1 MNFSPLVRPLSH
13 SDEWDDR
20 ARNNMGFRQLLA
32 AAGLIVL
39 AWVVPA
45 GAQVPSAPEV
55 GATSYVLMDFH
66 SGEMIAEKEPDL
78 RVEPASI
85 TKLMTSYVVFRELED
100 GALSLDDMV
109 LISEKAWRTGGSR
122 MFVEV
127 DTKVSVEDLLKGVIV
142 QSGNDASVALAEHV
156 AGSEEVFAQ
165 MMNAEAERLG
175 MSNTS
180 FRNATGLPAPEHY
193 TTARDVSVLAG
204 ALIGDFPGYYQ
215 WYSQREF
222 TYNDI
227 TQPNRNR
234 LLARD
239 RSVDGL
245 KTGHTEAAGYC
256 LATSAVRE
264 GMRLISVVMGTASEN
279 ARIAAS
285 QSLLNY
291 GFRFFE
297 TFKLY
302 SAGDVIASTPV
313 WKGEREEMRLAIDD
327 DVFVTVPRGRQDELA
342 AETLI
347 PARPIAP
354 FSQGETFGTLEI
366 SFDGEPR
373 IERDLI
379 VLEGLPQAGWW
390 GRTTDGIGLWFDGLF
405 GGD

>member
-1 MNFSPLVRPLSH
+1 MIPIHLTKCQRICCKDGGATEMNFKR
-13 SDEWDDR
+13 
-20 ARNNMGFRQLLA
+20 LLA
-32 AAGLIVL
+32 AAALLML
-39 AWVVPA
+39 ACALPA
-45 GAQVPSAPEV
+45 AAQVPSAPQL
-55 GATSYVLMDFH
+55 GASSYVLVDFH
-66 SGEMIAEKEPDL
+66 SGKTLADKEPDL
-78 RVEPASI
+78 RVDPASI
-85 TKLMTSYVVFRELED
+85 TKLMTSYVVFRELKD
-100 GALSLDDMV
+100 GDLALDDMV
-109 LISEKAWRTGGSR
+109 RISEKAWRTGGSR

-127 DTKVSVEDLLKGVIV
+127 DTEVSVEDLLKGVIV

-165 MMNAEAERLG
+165 MMNAEAKRLG
-175 MSNTS
+175 MANTS
-180 FRNATGLPAPEHY
+180 YRNATGLPAPEHY
-193 TTARDVSVLAG
+193 TTARDVAILARS
-204 ALIGDFPGYYQ
+204 LIREFPGYYQ

-227 TQPNRNR
+227 TQSNRNR
-234 LLARD
+234 LLWRD

-256 LATSAVRE
+256 LATSAERN
-264 GMRLISVVMGTASEN
+264 GMRLISVVMGTASDN
-279 ARIAAS
+279 ARVAAN

-313 WKGEREEMRLAIDD
+313 WKGTRDEMRLAVTE
-327 DVFVTVPRGRQDELA
+327 DVFVTVPRGQQDALS

-347 PARPIAP
+347 PGRPIAP
-354 FSQGETFGTLEI
+354 FSRGESFGTLEV
-366 SFDGEPR
+366 SLDGEPR
-373 IERDLI
+373 LERELVVVD
-379 VLEGLPQAGWW
+379 ELPRAGWW

>member
-1 MNFSPLVRPLSH
+1 MNFTRL
-13 SDEWDDR
+13 
-20 ARNNMGFRQLLA
+20 FRHPSNCDQAAGNDKGLGQILA
-32 AAGLIVL
+32 AVALSLLV
-39 AWVVPA
+39 WVAPA
-45 GAQVPSAPEV
+45 GAQVPSAPEL
-55 GATSYVLMDFH
+55 GATSYVLTDFH
-66 SGEMIAEKEPDL
+66 SGETIADKQPEL

-100 GALSLDDMV
+100 GALDLDDMV
-109 LISEKAWRTGGSR
+109 RISENAWRTGGSR

-127 DTKVSVEDLLKGVIV
+127 DTEVSVEDLLKGVIV

-165 MMNAEAERLG
+165 MMNTEAERLG
-175 MSNTS
+175 MDNTS
-180 FRNATGLPAPEHY
+180 YRNATGLPAPDHY
-193 TTARDVSVLAG
+193 TTARDVAILAR
-204 ALIGDFPGYYQ
+204 ALIRDFPEYYH

-256 LATSAVRE
+256 LATSAVRD
-264 GMRLISVVMGTASEN
+264 GMRLVSVVMGTDSDN
-279 ARIAAS
+279 ARIVAS

-302 SAGDVIASTPV
+302 SAADVIASTPV
-313 WKGEREEMRLAIDD
+313 WKGEREEMRLGIDD
-327 DVFVTVPRGRQDELA
+327 DVFVTVPRGQQDGLA
-342 AETLI
+342 AETRI
-347 PARPIAP
+347 PARPVAP
-354 FSQGETFGTLEI
+354 FNRGETFGTLEI
-366 SFDGEPR
+366 SFDGAPR
-373 IERDLI
+373 IERELV
-379 VLEGLPQAGWW
+379 VLEDVPLAGWW

>member
-1 MNFSPLVRPLSH
+1 
-13 SDEWDDR
+13 
-20 ARNNMGFRQLLA
+20 MGFRQLLA
-32 AAGLIVL
+32 AAALVVL
-39 AWVVPA
+39 AWSVPA

-66 SGEMIAEKEPDL
+66 SGEMLAEKEPDL

-100 GALSLDDMV
+100 GTLSLDDMV

-127 DTKVSVEDLLKGVIV
+127 DTEVSVEDLLKGVIV

-204 ALIGDFPGYYQ
+204 ALMGGFPGYYQ
-215 WYSQREF
+215 WYSQRQF

-373 IERDLI
+373 IERNLI
-379 VLEGLPQAGWW
+379 VLEALPQAGWW

>member
-1 MNFSPLVRPLSH
+1 MNFKQ
-13 SDEWDDR
+13 
-20 ARNNMGFRQLLA
+20 MLA
-32 AAGLIVL
+32 AAALFVL
-39 AWVVPA
+39 TCATSA
-45 GAQVPSAPEV
+45 DAQVPSPPEL
-55 GATSYVLMDFH
+55 GATSYILMDFH
-66 SGEMIAEKEPDL
+66 SGETIVDKVPDL

-100 GALSLDDMV
+100 GDLVLDDMV

-127 DTKVSVEDLLKGVIV
+127 GTEVSVENLLKGVIV

-175 MSNTS
+175 MSDTNYL
-180 FRNATGLPAPEHY
+180 NATGLPAPDHY
-193 TTARDVSVLAG
+193 TTARDVAVLAR
-204 ALIGDFPGYYQ
+204 ALIRDFPGYYQ
-215 WYSQREF
+215 WYAQREF
-222 TYNDI
+222 TYNGI
-227 TQPNRNR
+227 TQPNRNL

-256 LATSAVRE
+256 LATSAERD

-279 ARIAAS
+279 ARATAS
-285 QSLLNY
+285 QSLLNF

-302 SAGDVIASTPV
+302 SAGDVIASAPV
-313 WKGEREEMRLAIDD
+313 WKGAQDEMQLGTADD
-327 DVFVTVPRGRQDELA
+327 IFVTVPRGRQDALS
-342 AETLI
+342 AETMI

-354 FSQGETFGTLEI
+354 FSRGESFGTLEI
-366 SFDGEPR
+366 GFDGEPR
-373 IERDLI
+373 IARDLV
-379 VLEGLPQAGWW
+379 VLEDVPLAGWW